1 MWTKFGALLPFTF
14 PFHFLFFPFQGL
26 GEGFLWGGRRRF
38 GRHVTFVWTSLLPSD
53 LKEKDFNFQLVK

>member
-1 MWTKFGALLPFTF
+1 
-14 PFHFLFFPFQGL
+14 L
-26 GEGFLWGGRRRF
+26 GKGFLWGGRRRF